1 MATLDIDSAIRSRA
15 YEYWK
20 AEGELPGR
28 DLDYWLKAEAEI
40 RAVTQPAEKKPFR
53 SPSSTAAK
61 SASPSPAKSVAPS
74 TANSAAPSTPASA
87 SRSTAA
93 SPARK
98 PVTRAKA
105 KA

>member
-1 MATLDIDSAIRSRA
+1 MTTLDIDSAIRSRA

-20 AEGELPGR
+20 AEGEPSGR

-40 RAVTQPAEKKPFR
+40 TAVTAPAKTPAQAK
-53 SPSSTAAK
+53 SPAPSLAQSPAK
-61 SASPSPAKSVAPS
+61 SASKSAAKSPAKGVAQSP
-74 TANSAAPSTPASA
+74 TKSA
-87 SRSTAA
+87 SK

-98 PVTRAKA
+98 PAARAKT

>member
-28 DLDYWLKAEAEI
+28 ELDYWLKAEAEI
-40 RAVTQPAEKKPFR
+40 RAVTAPAKKNGTR
-53 SPSSTAAK
+53 SASPSAVKSAAK
-61 SASPSPAKSVAPS
+61 SASPSAAK
-74 TANSAAPSTPASA
+74 
-87 SRSTAA
+87 

-98 PVTRAKA
+98 PATRAKA

>member
-28 DLDYWLKAEAEI
+28 DLDHWLRAEAEV
-40 RAVTQPAEKKPFR
+40 RAVAAPAKKP
-53 SPSSTAAK
+53 
-61 SASPSPAKSVAPS
+61 
-74 TANSAAPSTPASA
+74 
-87 SRSTAA
+87 SR

-98 PVTRAKA
+98 PAIRAKA

>member
-15 YEYWK
+15 YEYWQ

-28 DLDYWLKAEAEI
+28 DLDHWLRAEAEV
-40 RAVTQPAEKKPFR
+40 RAVATPAKKQ
-53 SPSSTAAK
+53 AK
-61 SASPSPAKSVAPS
+61 SPAKTLAK
-74 TANSAAPSTPASA
+74 
-87 SRSTAA
+87 

-98 PVTRAKA
+98 PATRAKA

>member
-28 DLDYWLKAEAEI
+28 DLDYWLRAEAEV
-40 RAVTQPAEKKPFR
+40 RAVTAPAKKPAR
-53 SPSSTAAK
+53 ALPT
-61 SASPSPAKSVAPS
+61 SATK
-74 TANSAAPSTPASA
+74 
-87 SRSTAA
+87 

-98 PVTRAKA
+98 PAARAKV

>member
-28 DLDYWLKAEAEI
+28 DLDHWLRAEAEV
-40 RAVTQPAEKKPFR
+40 RAVAAPAKKP
-53 SPSSTAAK
+53 
-61 SASPSPAKSVAPS
+61 
-74 TANSAAPSTPASA
+74 
-87 SRSTAA
+87 SRSA
-93 SPARK
+93 ARK
-98 PVTRAKA
+98 PAIRAKA